1 MVASAKRSGFKDRV
15 QMIPTDRLVPT
26 PDNCRRPITQ
36 ASVESLSRSIARD
49 GLLQPIVVRRH
60 PEKPGY
66 WEIRAGERR
75 WRAAKLADL
84 KQVPAV
90 VLELDDERALSVTIA
105 ENLQRQDLHPLEEAA
120 TIQQSFDRGYDV
132 KTVAARLGKS
142 VAYITRRASL
152 SKLSKTWRDAILRP
166 ESDTSRLSV
175 AHLELVA
182 RLPEETQEHLAEN
195 DFRVVFMRGFPSVGD
210 LRRVIDGGL
219 HTLRAMPW
227 ELGDDTL
234 DPKAGSCQACPKRSG
249 MHPVLFDAED
259 APQNGKVSKTD
270 RCLDP
275 ECFGRKQKAFLERRE
290 AELRRDHPTLQ
301 LVQIGYDGIGP
312 AAREFLSDRV
322 TRVYSPKVVKP
333 SAKSAVPVM
342 QVDGPRAGTLMH
354 LDLGDNA
361 TGDGTGRRT
370 ARPKD
375 EHGRTKPMPLA
386 ERQARL
392 QKRRDAF
399 LVGRVGESLRAF
411 TTDTLATTVGQIQ
424 TRKDTAAKGFDPLSL
439 VLAFGTSTRADRDH
453 DDEPW
458 KRYEQ
463 LRDRK
468 AGLPVV
474 AALHEVVQ
482 VWARR
487 LGGSDTHHVAEQAAD
502 ARRMCELLG
511 IDAAAIDKEATSA
524 IPTPSSWSGLVDPKA
539 TEECPFDANTPTE
552 PAKPTGSTPAPPARP
567 RRARKRGRS

>member
-1 MVASAKRSGFKDRV
+1 MVATAKRSRFKDRV

-26 PDNCRRPITQ
+26 SDNRRRPITQ

-49 GLLQPIVVRRH
+49 GLLQPILVRPH
-60 PEKPGY
+60 PEKQGY

-75 WRAAKLADL
+75 WRAAKLAGL
-84 KQVPAV
+84 KEVRAI

-120 TIQQSFDRGYDV
+120 TIQLSFDRGYDV

-152 SKLSKTWRDAILRP
+152 TRLSKSWRDAILKP
-166 ESDTSRLSV
+166 ESDTARLSV

-234 DPKAGSCQACPKRSG
+234 DPKAGSCHACPKRSG

-290 AELRRDHPTLQ
+290 GELRRDHPSLR
-301 LVQIGYDGIGP
+301 LVQVGYDGIGP

-333 SAKSAVPVM
+333 SSKSAVPVM

-354 LDLGDNA
+354 LDLGDTVTVN
-361 TGDGTGRRT
+361 GTGRRP

-375 EHGRTKPMPLA
+375 EHGRTQPMPLA
-386 ERQARL
+386 ERKARL

-399 LVGRVGESLRAF
+399 LVSRVGETIRALTPESLA
-411 TTDTLATTVGQIQ
+411 ATIGQIQ
-424 TRKDTAAKGFDPLSL
+424 TRKDAAATGFDPLAL
-439 VLAFGTSTRADRDH
+439 VLAFGTSSRADRDH

-458 KRYEQ
+458 KRYAQ

-474 AALHEVVQ
+474 TALHEVVQ
-482 VWARR
+482 VWTRR

-502 ARRMCELLG
+502 ARRICELLG
-511 IDAAAIDKEATSA
+511 IDAAAIDVEAASA
-524 IPTPSSWSGLVDPKA
+524 IPTPASWAGLGNGTA
-539 TEECPFDANTPTE
+539 AEECPFDADP
-552 PAKPTGSTPAPPARP
+552 PAKSKAATPVPPGSPK
-567 RRARKRGRS
+567 RARRRGRK